1 MRRFEGLSAAKVDA
15 NPLECKAMGD
25 QAPAEDFQNFLKA
38 IIRESVK
45 LGCVVLDVK
54 VLSVDC
60 FKGSAG

>member
-1 MRRFEGLSAAKVDA
+1 MRRFEGLSAAKIDA

-25 QAPAEDFQNFLKA
+25 QAPAEDCLKFLGA
-38 IIRESVK
+38 IIRETVK

-54 VLSVDC
+54 VLPVDC